1 MSLSRIQSLRLAAV
15 VEDCADQLEILGH
28 TLTVQIRKERGDSA
42 DQEIARLTKLRRDCQ
57 SITQQVSL
65 LHVDL
70 EEKQCITSLVQLGEE
85 EEQKKRDDQMR
96 REAKKELEQRN
107 QALRLQYEEAQE
119 KNEKLKDLSKQ
130 ARDLQHKMEDLSGKM
145 AHRKMLEEKN
155 LELQL
160 QQTQREGSQAEKL
173 HEHELLQRQ
182 IKEETRVHE
191 ESETF
196 LQRRNEEVQQQQ
208 EQWQQTTKQRLQ
220 KKEQRL
226 NTESCRR
233 TVNLDRLMEMK
244 RMYRGMEQVVMEDRE
259 EQEKLRQEQAKA
271 RAVTKVQ
278 AWWRGCMVRRC
289 LGSFKKE
296 EGKKKKKEGKKKKK
310 K

>member
-107 QALRLQYEEAQE
+107 QALRIQHEETQE

-145 AHRKMLEEKN
+145 AHRKKLEEKN

-160 QQTQREGSQAEKL
+160 QQTQREGSQTGKL
-173 HEHELLQRQ
+173 LEHEQELLQRQ

-208 EQWQQTTKQRLQ
+208 EQWQQSTKQRLQ
-220 KKEQRL
+220 EKEQRL
-226 NTESCRR
+226 NTESCKR

-244 RMYRGMEQVVMEDRE
+244 RMYRGMEQVVMEDRD

-296 EGKKKKKEGKKKKK
+296 EDKKAEGSACM
-310 K
+310 

>member
-42 DQEIARLTKLRRDCQ
+42 VQEKARLTKLRRDCQ

-85 EEQKKRDDQMR
+85 EEPKKRDHQMR
-96 REAKKELEQRN
+96 REAKKEMEQIN
-107 QALRLQYEEAQE
+107 QALRIQHEETQE
-119 KNEKLKDLSKQ
+119 KKEKLKDLSKQ
-130 ARDLQHKMEDLSGKM
+130 ARDLQHKMEDLSAKM
-145 AHRKMLEEKN
+145 AHRKKLEEKN

-173 HEHELLQRQ
+173 LEHEQELLQRQ

-196 LQRRNEEVQQQQ
+196 LQRRNEIDGDE
-208 EQWQQTTKQRLQ
+208 
-220 KKEQRL
+220 
-226 NTESCRR
+226 
-233 TVNLDRLMEMK
+233 
-244 RMYRGMEQVVMEDRE
+244 ED
-259 EQEKLRQEQAKA
+259 EQAKA

-296 EGKKKKKEGKKKKK
+296 EDKKGKKKKKEGKKKKK